1 MEKQYPLIHPGEILR
16 EELLNPFKLSPE
28 QLATELKVDYQQI
41 LDLVNETGNI
51 TADLATRLALYFSIG
66 ADFWINCQRDY
77 DAKLSEQLL
86 VNNQL
91 RSEVKPRIN
100 PIF

>member
-66 ADFWINCQRDY
+66 ADF
-77 DAKLSEQLL
+77 
-86 VNNQL
+86 
-91 RSEVKPRIN
+91 
-100 PIF
+100 